1 MKNEIKTL
9 RLGVLTKKTDEEQ
22 NLFNELFNLNL
33 GWAFITGE
41 LVQHRLNGNFYEN
54 LNDNPKKAVIY
65 QTKKQ
70 LMRHINPIIF
80 LYML

>member
-33 GWAFITGE
+33 GWAFIT
-41 LVQHRLNGNFYEN
+41 EN
-54 LNDNPKKAVIY
+54 LFD
-65 QTKKQ
+65 TD
-70 LMRHINPIIF
+70 
-80 LYML
+80 